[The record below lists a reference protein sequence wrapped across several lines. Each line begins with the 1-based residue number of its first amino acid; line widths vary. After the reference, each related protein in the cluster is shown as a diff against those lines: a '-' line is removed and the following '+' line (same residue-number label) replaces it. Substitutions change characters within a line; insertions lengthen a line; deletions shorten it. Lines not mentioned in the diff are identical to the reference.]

1 MYTHLH
7 GKATDDSERK
17 PARNRADIG
26 RRFPCG
32 YNNKKTCSHSIQI
45 YAIDDEIDKN
55 NFANEKKRFCKNRFC
70 ISFLKRSSIFFRWGK
85 KKIKFYQT
93 SPFSQFILTLHLISK
108 LCIFHYIRIYYQAM
122 ATRRFPFWRHCT
134 IREHFYLEEAL
145 KKKAYGSLY
154 KVEEN
159 IPCVFIFHP

>member
-1 MYTHLH
+1 MLYTHLH

-32 YNNKKTCSHSIQI
+32 YNNKTTCSHSIQI

-70 ISFLKRSSIFFRWGK
+70 ISFFKTKFHIFSMRQK
-85 KKIKFYQT
+85 
-93 SPFSQFILTLHLISK
+93 
-108 LCIFHYIRIYYQAM
+108 
-122 ATRRFPFWRHCT
+122 
-134 IREHFYLEEAL
+134 ED
-145 KKKAYGSLY
+145 
-154 KVEEN
+154 
-159 IPCVFIFHP
+159 

>member
-55 NFANEKKRFCKNRFC
+55 NFANEKKRFCKNHFC
-70 ISFLKRSSIFFRWGK
+70 ISFLKRNSIFFDEAKRRLNF
-85 KKIKFYQT
+85 IKQV
-93 SPFSQFILTLHLISK
+93 PFLNLFWHFIWFQSF
-108 LCIFHYIRIYYQAM
+108 CIFHYIRIYYQAM

>member
-1 MYTHLH
+1 MLYTHLH

-45 YAIDDEIDKN
+45 YAVDDEIDKN
-55 NFANEKKRFCKNRFC
+55 NFANEKKRFCKNHFC
-70 ISFLKRSSIFFRWGK
+70 ISFLKRNSIFFRWGK

-108 LCIFHYIRIYYQAM
+108 LLYF
-122 ATRRFPFWRHCT
+122 
-134 IREHFYLEEAL
+134 
-145 KKKAYGSLY
+145 SLY
-154 KVEEN
+154 THLLPSHGHASFSILTSLHNSGTFLSRRGPEKESVW
-159 IPCVFIFHP
+159 VTL